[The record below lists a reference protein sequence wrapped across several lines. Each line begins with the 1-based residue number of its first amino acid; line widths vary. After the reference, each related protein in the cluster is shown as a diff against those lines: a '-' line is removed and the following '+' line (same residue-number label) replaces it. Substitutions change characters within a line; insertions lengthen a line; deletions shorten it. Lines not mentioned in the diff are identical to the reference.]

1 MSFTKL
7 DISSFGFKTLKVR
20 FDIHTQCRVGNKSQ
34 LQLFRVI
41 VKTNTKTRIE
51 LLNFH
56 QVSAECMR
64 TPKLSVIMYKL
75 SAFTTRISLVRK
87 HILFHNA
94 LYNFTNLFSIIE
106 IKLKL
111 QKGSTNQNAQL
122 QPQPRWTKRDV
133 PVRSANSQLRGS
145 RFSLK
150 FSDSP
155 PKQQNGARPC
165 KSTSR

>member
-1 MSFTKL
+1 MAVETFLTKTNTDLIFKKSMFFTQL
-7 DISSFGFKTLKVR
+7 QIYTFRFKTFKVR
-20 FDIHTQCRVGNKSQ
+20 FDIHSNSTQCSWKSRVGNKSQ
-34 LQLFRVI
+34 LQLFPVI

-94 LYNFTNLFSIIE
+94 PQFYKPIFYHRNQ
-106 IKLKL
+106 IKVAR
-111 QKGSTNQNAQL
+111 GSTNQNAQHQL
-122 QPQPRWTKRDV
+122 QPRWTNGDV
-133 PVRSANSQLRGS
+133 Q
-145 RFSLK
+145 
-150 FSDSP
+150 
-155 PKQQNGARPC
+155 C
-165 KSTSR
+165 